1 METRSATLDDV
12 PNLCALLKLL
22 FEQEDEFSANYLRQ
36 ESGLKLILE
45 NPFYGQIIVGCVEG
59 EIVGMANLLYTVS
72 TFMGKKVA
80 ILEDMVVSPEHR
92 RKGFGDIIL
101 NAAILH
107 AHDAGCGRI
116 TLLTDSA
123 NHSAIKFYERSGFT
137 KSTMTPLRI
146 ILDENHTD
154 LPSATE
160 NEQVC

>member
-1 METRSATLDDV
+1 MEIRSATLDDV

-22 FEQEDEFSANYLRQ
+22 FEQEDEFSANYLHQ

-92 RKGFGDIIL
+92 REGFGDLIL
-101 NAAILH
+101 NAAILPRGF
-107 AHDAGCGRI
+107 AFGCVCVLKTGERKTISGRSFC
-116 TLLTDSA
+116 T
-123 NHSAIKFYERSGFT
+123 
-137 KSTMTPLRI
+137 
-146 ILDENHTD
+146 
-154 LPSATE
+154 
-160 NEQVC
+160 

>member
-1 METRSATLDDV
+1 MEIRSATLDDV

-22 FEQEDEFSANYLRQ
+22 FEQEDEFSANYLHQ

-45 NPFYGQIIVGCVEG
+45 NPFYGQIIVGSVEG

-92 RKGFGDIIL
+92 REGFGNLIL

-123 NHSAIKFYERSGFT
+123 NHSAIKFYE
-137 KSTMTPLRI
+137 
-146 ILDENHTD
+146 
-154 LPSATE
+154 
-160 NEQVC
+160 